1 MVVNVHST
9 HVETKT
15 VLESKNLR
23 VDPGYIGQKKNDP
36 WKTSFAQN
44 TDFYRQVGLGV
55 QVGGP

>member
-1 MVVNVHST
+1 MKSYRKKLATLTAKHTGLVCKMVVNVHST

-36 WKTSFAQN
+36 
-44 TDFYRQVGLGV
+44 
-55 QVGGP
+55 